1 VTATVKLWAAVEEE
15 GVIAAGLEL
24 TTLSRADASRT
35 VE

>member
-1 VTATVKLWAAVEEE
+1 MAIVKLWPAVEEE
-15 GVIAAGLEL
+15 GVIAAGPEL

>member
-1 VTATVKLWAAVEEE
+1 MAIIKLWSAVEEE

-35 VE
+35 AE